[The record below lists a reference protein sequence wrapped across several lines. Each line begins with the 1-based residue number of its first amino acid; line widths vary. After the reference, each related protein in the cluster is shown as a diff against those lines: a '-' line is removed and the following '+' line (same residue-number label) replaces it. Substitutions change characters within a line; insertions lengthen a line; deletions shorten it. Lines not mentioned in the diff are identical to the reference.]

1 MEEQDTLDNNLQ
13 RMLLRMHAAAA
24 AEFVD
29 LRREG
34 HVHPL
39 ADAHAHKFLFIKQKT
54 SIDSSYSQ
62 IIRVQRN
69 HTPIYHTMDLF
80 MPIQDLN

>member
-1 MEEQDTLDNNLQ
+1 MKAQIY
-13 RMLLRMHAAAA
+13 
-24 AEFVD
+24 D
-29 LRREG
+29 LIYI
-34 HVHPL
+34 
-39 ADAHAHKFLFIKQKT
+39 FIEQKT

-80 MPIQDLN
+80 IPIQDLNWIAT